1 VEDSNF
7 QEYGCHFTAAGNG
20 GRRRKLKEPGRN
32 IDAEKKEN
40 AKRPPVRLY
49 LVGLATQEIRIV
61 LPVL

>member
-7 QEYGCHFTAAGNG
+7 QEYGCRFTAAGNG

-32 IDAEKKEN
+32 IDAEKKEKCK
-40 AKRPPVRLY
+40 ATSCM
-49 LVGLATQEIRIV
+49 VGLATQEIRIV